1 MHLQAEAVSNALTI
15 EQDGVEELSIVP
27 HVRLTCVEIELH
39 FIAAL
44 HLCLDNLIK
53 EAIDARVIVF
63 LVDHIEA
70 NDQIGVPVSLNHCVD
85 SCLDMVSAKDL
96 ESTDDE
102 AHSKE
107 GEPRLD
113 FLDTFVEYFEL
124 LLQRDRIP
132 VVVKD
137 ASNDVP
143 VLYDS
148 DHLLDKVSRHSV
160 QDPLE
165 ERPVVVQI
173 EAETEL
179 RFEFLPDVMVVA
191 NSTLWSEREFLL

>member
-1 MHLQAEAVSNALTI
+1 M
-15 EQDGVEELSIVP
+15 
-27 HVRLTCVEIELH
+27 
-39 FIAAL
+39 
-44 HLCLDNLIK
+44 
-53 EAIDARVIVF
+53 
-63 LVDHIEA
+63 
-70 NDQIGVPVSLNHCVD
+70 
-85 SCLDMVSAKDL
+85 
-96 ESTDDE
+96 
-102 AHSKE
+102 
-107 GEPRLD
+107 
-113 FLDTFVEYFEL
+113 
-124 LLQRDRIP
+124 
-132 VVVKD
+132 VVKD
-137 ASNDVP
+137 ASNDVS